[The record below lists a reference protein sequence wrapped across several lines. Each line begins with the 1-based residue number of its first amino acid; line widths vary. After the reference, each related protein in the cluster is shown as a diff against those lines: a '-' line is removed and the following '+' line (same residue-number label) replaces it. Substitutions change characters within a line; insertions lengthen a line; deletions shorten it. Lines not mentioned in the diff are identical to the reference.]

1 MGQTPI
7 QISVY
12 EDRLLIWNQG
22 QLPEHW
28 TIEKL
33 SQKHPSAP
41 YNPAIANVFFK
52 AGLIEAWGRGTLRI
66 LDDCRLAK
74 TPMPVFQYDFGGFM
88 VDFKMKQRAPTDT
101 TNGTVNDTVNG
112 TVNTQP
118 LLAIIRENPL
128 VTVEQM
134 ATQLA
139 LSKRTINRY
148 IQILKKSNQLIRK
161 GSDKAGVWEIVDT
174 P

>member
-1 MGQTPI
+1 MSQTPI

-88 VDFKMKQRAPTDT
+88 VDFKMKQRAHTDNA
-101 TNGTVNDTVNG
+101 NGTVNDTV
-112 TVNTQP
+112 
-118 LLAIIRENPL
+118 
-128 VTVEQM
+128 
-134 ATQLA
+134 
-139 LSKRTINRY
+139 
-148 IQILKKSNQLIRK
+148 
-161 GSDKAGVWEIVDT
+161 KAQKL
-174 P
+174 

>member
-88 VDFKMKQRAPTDT
+88 VDFKMKQRAHTDNA
-101 TNGTVNDTVNG
+101 NGNVNDSVKTKK
-112 TVNTQP
+112 
-118 LLAIIRENPL
+118 LLDIIRKNPA
-128 VTVEQM
+128 VTLDQIT
-134 ATQLA
+134 TQLA
-139 LSKRTINRY
+139 VSKSTVYRY
-148 IQILKKSNQLIRK
+148 IKVLKKSNQLIRK